1 MQSYS
6 VFTAIDFETAN
17 NNRNSACQIGLA
29 RVEDGNIVKKLTK
42 YLKPPT
48 AEFSFSHIH
57 KITANDVSRA
67 QTFSDF
73 LPEFEKF
80 AEGSERLVAHNAS
93 FDASVLKAC
102 YLLAAK
108 GVPKFEFACTL
119 KASRQLLSLPAYK
132 LSDIC
137 RHLGIPLKHHDAG
150 SDAEACA
157 MIQIWLQENSR

>member
-1 MQSYS
+1 MQSYN

-29 RVEDGNIVKKLTK
+29 RVECGKVVEKLVK

-48 AEFSFSHIH
+48 LEFSFSHIH
-57 KITANDVSRA
+57 KITAKHISNA

-73 LPEFEKF
+73 LPEFEGFVK
-80 AEGSERLVAHNAS
+80 GSERLVAHNAS

-102 YLLAAK
+102 YLFA
-108 GVPKFEFACTL
+108 GETIPDFEFACTL

-137 RHLGIPLKHHDAG
+137 RHLGIPLNHHDAG

-157 MIQIWLQENSR
+157 KIQIWLQENSR